1 MEIEIVK
8 EVCRRY
14 AGCSKD
20 YHVDPIPDRKAE
32 GARRGL
38 ELAAGEEIAALV
50 DFTVMGGASDAFVV
64 MGSGICW
71 KNTGD
76 NSPRRLTWSQLR
88 GKTPT
93 LKKGI
98 VTHEIDFGA
107 GVNMSLSG
115 AYFEGDKISQL
126 TALLCD
132 LQKLD
137 SLVLPNSPEDPR
149 TDGSGQ
155 GYVTCEFCSGLVKPD
170 VTYCKHCGIKL
181 KG

>member
-38 ELAAGEEIAALV
+38 ELAAGEEIVALI
-50 DFTVMGGASDAFVV
+50 DFTLMGGASEAFVV
-64 MGSGICW
+64 IGSGICW
-71 KNTGD
+71 KNIQD
-76 NSPRRLTWSQLR
+76 NAPRRLSWSELR
-88 GKTPT
+88 EKTPT

-98 VTHEIDFGA
+98 VTHEIDFGE
-107 GVNMSLSG
+107 GVKMSLSG
-115 AYFEGDKISQL
+115 AYFEGNKINQL
-126 TALLCD
+126 IYLLCD

-137 SLVLPNSPEDPR
+137 ALILSNSP
-149 TDGSGQ
+149 TDSRNEGSIQ
-155 GYVTCEFCSGLVKPD
+155 GYVTCEFCSGMVKSD
-170 VTYCKHCGIKL
+170 VTYCKYCGIKL